1 MSYRL
6 DFSQKSLIEEIDKIL
21 DCEVGIEPIHPESWE
36 LASMMAIYI
45 GETLCRIYDGTWQGA
60 FTNKAGD
67 YYTSWLMFGEYKF
80 APTHFIQYRISNGKE
95 SEGTFKEYFEIVKPE
110 IIARKS
116 NFNK

>member
-45 GETLCRIYDGTWQGA
+45 GETLCRIYDGIWQGA
-60 FTNKAGD
+60 FTNKADD